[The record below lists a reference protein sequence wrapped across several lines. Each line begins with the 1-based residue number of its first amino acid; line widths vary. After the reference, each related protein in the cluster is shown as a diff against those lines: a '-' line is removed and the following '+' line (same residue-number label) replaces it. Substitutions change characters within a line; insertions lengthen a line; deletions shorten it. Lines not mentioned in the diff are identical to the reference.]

1 MYKERIG
8 YTDGARRCDAA
19 YPNGRSARPMGSR
32 LSDIPTA
39 ALPQMNARSLSDTGN
54 RRSCDGTLRDDA
66 DSGRRSWGLVDHPLA
81 MVYSPYQIWRDAYAP
96 DVALKR
102 GTLFSELDL
111 PFDPAGM
118 NKGGC

>member
-8 YTDGARRCDAA
+8 YTDGARTS
-19 YPNGRSARPMGSR
+19 YQGGRSSRPIGPR
-32 LSDIPTA
+32 PSDIPTA
-39 ALPQMNARSLSDTGN
+39 ALSQTNRLNGTESGT
-54 RRSCDGTLRDDA
+54 RRSCDGTLRDEN
-66 DSGRRSWGLVDHPLA
+66 GNGTRGWGLVDHPLA
-81 MVYSPYQIWRDAYAP
+81 MVYSPYQIWREAYAP

-111 PFDPAGM
+111 PFEPSGI